1 MTIYLIFDTCE
12 TSFQQRKKL
21 QNYLSPFL
29 WNNHVGVRDDH
40 EKISKTNIGIIGGR
54 GTDRLLELV
63 NSKFNKIHE
72 VGTTN
77 DLRRIVNNERQ
88 HFRELYPEVA
98 EQSIEGTAWIFSYLT
113 FSEGTF
119 DRGTPT
125 LRLGVIGYAGDII
138 GRRHLVNNYPCVIP
152 PPEATE
158 QDAADITNALKKLI
172 KPIDQFETLSASI
185 DYHWQVIAKLI
196 QLNDPKFPSISS
208 SCQIGVHTLD
218 GFTGISSILKD
229 TDTTAS
235 IPLKAPPPPSSVIS
249 TFRHLTTLTNEAY
262 RFSISYPETWKI
274 EEARSMFDPVRVCIF
289 LPTGNYVENV
299 SVAMYSLEPNA
310 ALDDVIKYATNDI
323 LKLKD
328 ASILSKGSSTITNHP
343 SYVVVFQAI
352 LPVQLSEMSP
362 AAQEM
367 AMKMKQIYAV
377 NNNALY
383 VVTYK
388 MAPDKFDK
396 YLALAQRVMNS
407 FAFV

>member
-1 MTIYLIFDTCE
+1 MTIVLGINFGHYVLLAADTRAYLCD
-12 TSFQQRKKL
+12 
-21 QNYLSPFL
+21 LSNRPY
-29 WNNHVGVRDDH
+29 GVRDDH
-40 EKISKTNIGIIGGR
+40 EKISKTNIGIMGGR

-63 NSKFNKIHE
+63 ISKFNELDE

-77 DLRRIVNNERQ
+77 DLRTIVDNGRQ

-98 EQSIEGTAWIFSYLT
+98 GKSIESTAWIFSYLT
-113 FSEGTF
+113 FGEGTL

-125 LRLGVIGYAGDII
+125 LRLGVIGYAVDII
-138 GRRHLVNNYPCVIP
+138 GRRHLVDNCPCVIP

-172 KPIDQFETLSASI
+172 KPIDQFGTLSESI

-196 QLNDPKFPSISS
+196 QLYEPKFPSISP

-229 TDTTAS
+229 TDKTAS
-235 IPLKAPPPPSSVIS
+235 IALKAPPPPSSSIS
-249 TFRHLTTLTNEAY
+249 NLGQLTTLTNEAY
-262 RFSISYPETWKI
+262 RFSISYPETWKK
-274 EEARSMFDPVRVCIF
+274 EEARSMSDPVRVCIF

-310 ALDDVIKYATNDI
+310 TLDDVIKYALKDI

-328 ASILSKGSSTITNHP
+328 ARILSKGHSTIANHA
-343 SYVVVFQAI
+343 SYTVVFQAI
-352 LPVQLSEMSP
+352 LPVQLSEMST
-362 AAQEM
+362 ATQDTAI
-367 AMKMKQIYAV
+367 KMKQIYAV

-388 MAPDKFDK
+388 MATERYDK
-396 YLALAQRVMNS
+396 YLALAQRVMSS